1 MTDTQSGAAAPDSGS
16 NANLI
21 YIRYLVGLVVPIVP
35 LVGLI
40 MAYMNR
46 DGAADWVKT
55 HYQVQIRTFW
65 IGLLGSIVGFLLTVI
80 VIGWLVLLAVV
91 VWWIVRCVK
100 GMQGIGRQQPYP
112 NPETWLW

>member
-21 YIRYLVGLVVPIVP
+21 YILYLVGLVVPIVP

-55 HYQVQIRTFW
+55 HY
-65 IGLLGSIVGFLLTVI
+65 
-80 VIGWLVLLAVV
+80 
-91 VWWIVRCVK
+91 
-100 GMQGIGRQQPYP
+100 
-112 NPETWLW
+112 